1 MKIVDC
7 KAIREEILAEVKAQV
22 EQLDYTPQIHI
33 ISIGEDK
40 ASETYINNKIK
51 TAKEVGIEAHH
62 YHLDGDMLQPQVELA
77 IENLVKE
84 KQGAI
89 MLQLPIPKHLDENKL
104 IALIPQ
110 CKDVDG
116 LTSMNMGMLTQGNKD
131 AIIPATANACYHV
144 IKKAFGEDLSGLNV
158 TVVNRSKLIG
168 QPLQAL
174 LTNHNA
180 TATLCHSKTRDL
192 HVPMIKSDI
201 LITGIGKA
209 KHFNANDCSDEY
221 QLIIDCGINYVDGKL
236 VGDWDEES
244 LAEVCNDTV
253 SLTPVGQRRQGVGSI
268 TTACLMKSVIK
279 CHELQR
285 GEDYEG

>member
-1 MKIVDC
+1 MQLVDC
-7 KAIREEILAEVKAQV
+7 KAIRENILQEVKQQV
-22 EQLDYTPQIHI
+22 EQLDFVPQIHI
-33 ISIGEDK
+33 ISIGNDK

-62 YHLDGDMLQPQVELA
+62 YHLDSDMIQQEVELA
-77 IENLVKE
+77 IKNLVQE

-104 IALIPQ
+104 ISYIPQ

-116 LTSMNMGMLTQGNKD
+116 LTSTNMGMLTQGNKD
-131 AIIPATANACYHV
+131 AIIPATANACYHI
-144 IKKAFGEDLSGLNV
+144 IKKMFGEDLSGLNA

-180 TATLCHSKTRDL
+180 TVTLCHSKTRNL
-192 HVPMIKSDI
+192 PMVMTQSDI
-201 LITGIGKA
+201 LITGIGRPQ
-209 KHFNANDCSDEY
+209 HFNSSGCSDEY

-236 VGDWDEES
+236 VGDWNEES
-244 LAEVCNDTV
+244 LLEVCNDSV
-253 SLTPVGQRRQGVGSI
+253 HLTPVGKKRAGVGSI
-268 TTACLMKSVIK
+268 VTACLMQSVLK
-279 CHELQR
+279 CYQLQG
-285 GEDYEG
+285 GE

>member
-1 MKIVDC
+1 MQLINC
-7 KAIREEILAEVKAQV
+7 KDIREEVLQEVKQQV
-22 EQLDYTPQIHI
+22 EQLDFVPQIHI
-33 ISIGEDK
+33 ISIGNDK

-77 IENLVKE
+77 IMNIAQE

-104 IALIPQ
+104 IGYIPQ

-116 LTSMNMGMLTQGNKD
+116 LTSTNMGMLTQGNKD
-131 AIIPATANACYHV
+131 AIIPATANACYHI
-144 IKKAFGEDLSGLNV
+144 IKKMFGEDLSGLNA

-180 TATLCHSKTRDL
+180 TVTLCHSKTRNL
-192 HVPMIKSDI
+192 PVPMITSDV
-201 LITGIGKA
+201 LITGIGKP
-209 KHFNANDCSDEY
+209 KFFNSQDCSDEY
-221 QLIIDCGINYVDGKL
+221 QLIIDCGINCDEDGKMC
-236 VGDWDEES
+236 GDWNEES
-244 LAEVCNDTV
+244 LFEVCNDSV
-253 SLTPVGQRRQGVGSI
+253 HLTPVGQRRMGVGSI
-268 TTACLMKSVIK
+268 TTACLMLSVIK
-279 CHELQR
+279 CYKLQG
-285 GEDYEG
+285 GE

>member
-1 MKIVDC
+1 MQLVDC
-7 KAIREEILAEVKAQV
+7 KAIREEILQEVKLQV
-22 EQLDYTPQIHI
+22 EQLDFVPQIHI
-33 ISIGEDK
+33 ISIGNDK

-77 IENLVKE
+77 IKNLAQE

-104 IALIPQ
+104 ISYIPQ

-116 LTSMNMGMLTQGNKD
+116 LTSTNMGMLTQGNKD
-131 AIIPATANACYHV
+131 AIIPATANACYHI
-144 IKKAFGEDLSGLNV
+144 IKKMFGEDLSGLNA

-180 TATLCHSKTRDL
+180 TVTLCHSKTRNL
-192 HVPMIKSDI
+192 STPMIKSDI
-201 LITGIGKA
+201 LITGIGSPQ
-209 KHFNANDCSDEY
+209 HFNVNDCSDEY

-236 VGDWDEES
+236 VGDWNEES
-244 LAEVCNDTV
+244 LLEVCNDSV
-253 SLTPVGQRRQGVGSI
+253 HLTPVGKKRAGVGSI
-268 TTACLMKSVIK
+268 VTACLMQSVLK
-279 CHELQR
+279 CYQLQG
-285 GEDYEG
+285 GE